1 MKVGEVNVCY
11 NEFLDVIQ
19 VDDLLVK
26 LWEFWILLDITEE
39 VLRITLLR

>member
-1 MKVGEVNVCY
+1 MKVSEVHVCY

>member
-1 MKVGEVNVCY
+1 MKVSEVNVCY

-26 LWEFWILLDITEE
+26 LWEFWILLDITEK